1 MDRLRQFAEVMVV
14 EERFVRD
21 GAVWT
26 AAGVSAGIDM
36 ALALIADQAGAE
48 AAGMVQL
55 YAEYYPSGQRYG
67 TAHQQPGLPG
77 YLKAE

>member
-36 ALALIADQAGAE
+36 ALALIADQGGRRRPAWSNC
-48 AAGMVQL
+48 MRNIIRVDKD
-55 YAEYYPSGQRYG
+55 
-67 TAHQQPGLPG
+67 TARPISNLDCR
-77 YLKAE
+77 AT